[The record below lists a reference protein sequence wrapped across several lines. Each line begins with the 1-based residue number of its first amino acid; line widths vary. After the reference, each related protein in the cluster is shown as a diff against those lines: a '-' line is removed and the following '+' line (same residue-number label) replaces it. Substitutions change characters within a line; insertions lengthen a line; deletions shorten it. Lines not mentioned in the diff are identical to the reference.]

1 MILYYNNPITPAK
14 KGCFILAGKA
24 SNKII
29 TDGAKFLFAVIIA
42 CLLLS
47 QVVPVWASEENSY
60 IENSQLLILAGGIF
74 MVVYAAQN
82 PLLEKRQ
89 IKLLYLSVP
98 VWLIMIGREVSWGR
112 TLIID
117 PGTGDFISRSNLWYW
132 PLVYPLLAVTI
143 IVTLYSMYKA
153 GILKEVSFWFANRK
167 TLAIPVCILLLSVTG
182 LTVFEKN
189 IIKNV
194 SGRNQVYEEL
204 SEVVMYFSLL
214 AICWDLYIA
223 PYRDKS
229 K

>member
-1 MILYYNNPITPAK
+1 MTEE
-14 KGCFILAGKA
+14 
-24 SNKII
+24 STNKII
-29 TDGAKFLFAVIIA
+29 TGGSKFLFLVIII

-60 IENSQLLILAGGIF
+60 IENSQLIILFGGIF
-74 MVVYAAQN
+74 MVLYAAKN

-89 IKLLYLSVP
+89 IKLLRLSVP
-98 VWLIMIGREVSWGR
+98 VWLILLGREISWGR

-117 PGTGDFISRSNLWYW
+117 PRTNDFISRGDLWYW
-132 PLVYPLLAVTI
+132 PAVYPILAITI
-143 IVTLYSMYKA
+143 IITLFSMYKA
-153 GILKEVSFWFANRK
+153 GILKEVSFWIKKRK
-167 TLAIPVCILLLSVTG
+167 TLAIPVFILIMSVVG

-214 AICWDLYIA
+214 AICWDLYIS
-223 PYRDKS
+223 PYRK